1 METRELAEL
10 WRQLLDS
17 RFIAME
23 ERVLAAITGL
33 QKDVAAEIA
42 ALRQDMEYRFE
53 ALDKKLDTGLSD
65 AAKERKAMTE
75 QNHKQDLQIE
85 RHEERLDSVENEVGR
100 WKWFV
105 GIVLGAI
112 PVIIGIVTIIKLFSN

>member
-17 RFIAME
+17 RFTAME
-23 ERVLAAITGL
+23 ERVLSAITGL
-33 QKDVAAEIA
+33 RKDVAAEIA